1 LGVTPFFN
9 PRIGFFGQQA
19 VFCRGAALHLLPG
32 WKQGYSGEN
41 VTKIRQLCLVS
52 VLLTSGVAS
61 AANVRLQVEGLS
73 GALEK
78 NVRAQLSTIESD
90 EVTPDRRFRARVD
103 DAIREGLK
111 ALGYYEPTIDF
122 DLRPPPKK
130 GRQVLIAR
138 VSPGEPVLIG
148 GTNVVLRGGARTDRD
163 YLDLLSTR
171 PKIGTVL
178 NHGDYDSFKKSLTS
192 VSLRKGYFD
201 SQFNKSQLGIA
212 LGRRQAFWDIDYDS
226 GERYRFGDVTF
237 EGSQIREE
245 YLQNLVPFKKG
256 DYYHSRDLAELN
268 RRLSA
273 TGWFNSVVVAPEFE
287 KARKTK
293 VLPLHGVVSPRTEN
307 TIETGAGYSTDVG
320 PRVRATWK
328 KPWMNSYGHSLTTS
342 ASISAPEQQ
351 LDFSYKIPLLK
362 NPLEQYYLVQG
373 GFKRTDLNDTESDST
388 TLAVSRFWDLSS
400 GWQRAINLRW
410 SLDHFTQANVTNT
423 TMLLYPGVMISRT
436 RSRGGLMPTWGDSQR
451 YSIDYSNTMWGSDVD
466 FSVIQAQNVWI
477 RTLYDKHRFVMRGNL
492 GWIETG
498 DFDKV
503 PPDLRFFA
511 GGDRSIRGYKYKS
524 IAPKD
529 DDGKLIGASKLAT
542 GSLEYQYNV
551 SGKWWGAMFVDGGEA
566 VSDIRRSDFK
576 TGAGVGVRWQSPVG
590 PIKLD
595 FAVPVGDKEEHGLQ
609 FYIGLGPEL

>member
-1 LGVTPFFN
+1 MFWVF
-9 PRIGFFGQQA
+9 IGLCTANNA
-19 VFCRGAALHLLPG
+19 VQSSARSCAYVSFQG
-32 WKQGYSGEN
+32 WEQGYSGEN
-41 VTKIRQLCLVS
+41 VPKIRLLCFAG
-52 VLLTSGVAS
+52 LLLAS
-61 AANVRLQVEGLS
+61 ETAFAANVRLQLEGLT
-73 GALEK
+73 GALQK

-90 EVTPDRRFRARVD
+90 EVTPDRRFQARVD

-122 DLRPPPKK
+122 ELRPPPKK
-130 GRQVLIAR
+130 GRQVLVAR
-138 VSPGEPVLIG
+138 VSPGEPVRIG
-148 GTNVVLRGGARTDRD
+148 STDVVLRGGARTDSD
-163 YLDLLSTR
+163 YLDLLKKR
-171 PKIGTVL
+171 PAIGSVL
-178 NHGDYDSFKKSLTS
+178 NHGDYDAFKKSLTN
-192 VSLRKGYFD
+192 VALRKGYFD
-201 SQFNKSQLGIA
+201 SQFSKSQLGIA
-212 LGRRQAFWDIDYDS
+212 LDRRLAFWDIDYDS
-226 GERYRFGDVTF
+226 GQRYRFGAVTF

-245 YLQNLVPFKKG
+245 YLQNLVPFHAG
-256 DYYHSRDLAELN
+256 DYYQTKDLAELN

-273 TGWFNSVVVAPEFE
+273 TGWFNSVVVAPEFD
-287 KARKTK
+287 KARQTK
-293 VLPLHGVVSPRTEN
+293 VLPLKGVVSPRTEN
-307 TIETGAGYSTDVG
+307 TIETGVGYSTDVG
-320 PRVRATWK
+320 PRVKATWK

-342 ASISAPEQQ
+342 MSVSAPEQQ
-351 LDFSYKIPLLK
+351 LDFSYKMPLLK

-373 GFKRTDLNDTESDST
+373 GFKRTDLNDTEADST
-388 TLAVSRFWDLSS
+388 TLALSRYWDLSS

-410 SLDHFTQANVTNT
+410 SLDHFTQASVTNT

-451 YSIDYSNTMWGSDVD
+451 YSVDYSNTAWGSDVD
-466 FSVIQAQNVWI
+466 FLVLQAQNVWI
-477 RTLYDKHRFVMRGNL
+477 RTLYDRHRFVVRGNL

-498 DFDKV
+498 DFDRV

-551 SGKWWGAMFVDGGEA
+551 SGKWWGAVFVDSGEA
-566 VSDIRRSDFK
+566 VSDIRKSDIK
-576 TGAGVGVRWQSPVG
+576 TGTGVGVRWESPVG

-595 FAVPVGDKEEHGLQ
+595 FAVPVGDKDEHGLQ